1 MAPILRMSTT
11 IYIDDTG
18 TPSQKSKSKYD
29 SGDWSTWSCII
40 LKPEYKLIYEQK
52 AKDLFEEYNKIYG
65 IKEFH
70 FTEILSGKKPFR
82 KVSLDDRLE
91 IFFKFA
97 KLYRLCH
104 APIIVQ
110 SLTSDDMVRN
120 KMPYLK
126 YLKVDNFDFS
136 KHSDMALWFLLEK
149 TVKHL
154 RENPDYPLLSKIFI
168 DEGRQKPNTTQ
179 KINILEGVSEKSEIK
194 YVSSKDEILIQL
206 IDFIAFSL
214 NRMRWILMNNKKSK
228 LDFELLRIISY
239 ANFDIIN
246 LEKIE
251 YDKTSNSSEDY
262 DKYLRK
268 TYDKNGNLS
277 DSDLEKIKEKM
288 KSSL

>member
-1 MAPILRMSTT
+1 
-11 IYIDDTG
+11 
-18 TPSQKSKSKYD
+18 
-29 SGDWSTWSCII
+29 
-40 LKPEYKLIYEQK
+40 
-52 AKDLFEEYNKIYG
+52 
-65 IKEFH
+65 
-70 FTEILSGKKPFR
+70 
-82 KVSLDDRLE
+82 
-91 IFFKFA
+91 
-97 KLYRLCH
+97 
-104 APIIVQ
+104 
-110 SLTSDDMVRN
+110 
-120 KMPYLK
+120 
-126 YLKVDNFDFS
+126 
-136 KHSDMALWFLLEK
+136 MALWFLLEK